1 MTSETGVIKI
11 YLEMDFRMNEFTFA
25 TRNFFF
31 IIYLIFFFF
40 AVVGFCSVAAD
51 NEIMNYSCFFLRPWP
66 TCSKIG
72 NIEKLLK
79 TLHELKLVQHV
90 SNLNP

>member
-31 IIYLIFFFF
+31 YYLFNFFF

-51 NEIMNYSCFFLRPWP
+51 NGIMNYSCSF
-66 TCSKIG
+66 
-72 NIEKLLK
+72 
-79 TLHELKLVQHV
+79 
-90 SNLNP
+90 

>member
-31 IIYLIFFFF
+31 IIYLIFFFLQLLVS
-40 AVVGFCSVAAD
+40 VVLQLT
-51 NEIMNYSCFFLRPWP
+51 M
-66 TCSKIG
+66 
-72 NIEKLLK
+72 
-79 TLHELKLVQHV
+79 EL
-90 SNLNP
+90 

>member
-31 IIYLIFFFF
+31 IIYLIFFFLQLLVS
-40 AVVGFCSVAAD
+40 VVLQLTMELWTIPALSYVL
-51 NEIMNYSCFFLRPWP
+51 Y
-66 TCSKIG
+66 
-72 NIEKLLK
+72 LLARR
-79 TLHELKLVQHV
+79 
-90 SNLNP
+90 